1 VTYLSQFSFI
11 SPPFPPSLPPA
22 LLPFLPPTSG
32 NILLMKGLR
41 LGILDWGQ
49 TKALDPHL
57 KRQLARLLLAMS
69 HYSNTPPSKDEDEG
83 GREGGVKLQGAS
95 KSQRAE
101 EMIKREFY
109 RLGIVTAKE
118 DKASEVCKM
127 VFSMFDTRLV
137 DHYCGNPFDKSHALH
152 SNAVL
157 SFPSDLCYVLRTVQI
172 LRGMSLGMG
181 VDFDLTK
188 VWAPMAEGY
197 LKRTTDKEEGG
208 REDEVELV
216 DFRRK
221 VTV

>member
-1 VTYLSQFSFI
+1 
-11 SPPFPPSLPPA
+11 
-22 LLPFLPPTSG
+22 
-32 NILLMKGLR
+32 MKGLR

-57 KRQLARLLLAMS
+57 KHQLARLLLAMS
-69 HYSNTPPSKDEDEG
+69 HYSNTPTNEDEG
-83 GREGGVKLQGAS
+83 GREGGVKLQGSS

-109 RLGIVTAKE
+109 RLGIVTEKE
-118 DKASEVCKM
+118 DEASEVCKM
-127 VFSMFDTRLV
+127 VFSMFDTRV
-137 DHYCGNPFDKSHALH
+137 VEDYCGNPFDKSHALH

-172 LRGMSLGMG
+172 LRGMSVGMG

-197 LKRTTDKEEGG
+197 LKREAGKEKGGKGEEG
-208 REDEVELV
+208 REEVV

-221 VTV
+221 VTI